1 MKEKLKQYAK
11 ELHISDTG
19 VCEARVYPELYD
31 ILASYDTPFT
41 APPAQRVSPFDF
53 VPEAKSIIMCA
64 FNYFSGRTP
73 GNVSKYARGLD
84 YHTVVKEKL
93 AALCARLEADFGT
106 FARYIFC
113 DTSPLCDKYLA
124 YQAGLGIFGRNH
136 LLIHPVY
143 GSYIFLGGIVTDLP
157 LTADTPLEG
166 GCAGCGRC
174 AASCPGHAFDSG
186 FDAARCASYLL
197 QKKGALSEEEQAV
210 VRRAGMA
217 WGCDVCSDV
226 CPHNQSVPITDI
238 DEFRPTLYGLCPDNL
253 RSDMAFR
260 TAYGSHAFAWRG
272 RKTLLRNVEIVKKK

>member
-11 ELHISDTG
+11 ELHISAVG
-19 VCEARVYPELYD
+19 VCEARIYPELYD

-41 APPAQRVSPFDF
+41 APPEQRVSPFAL
-53 VPEAKSIIMCA
+53 VPGARSVIMCA

-73 GNVSKYARGLD
+73 GNVSKYARGTD
-84 YHTVVKEKL
+84 YHTVVRDKL
-93 AALCARLEADFGT
+93 AALCARVEADAGAFE
-106 FARYIFC
+106 RYIFC

-124 YQAGLGIFGRNH
+124 YQAGLGVFGRSH

-157 LTADTPLEG
+157 LAADTPLQG

-174 AASCPGHAFDSG
+174 AAACPGHAFEHG

-197 QKKGALSEEEQAV
+197 QKKGTLSEEEQAV
-210 VRRAGMA
+210 VKRAGMA

-238 DEFRPTLYGLCPDNL
+238 DEFRPKLYDLHPDGL
-253 RSDMAFR
+253 RSDEDFR
-260 TAYGSHAFAWRG
+260 AAYGSHAFAWRG
-272 RKTLLRNVEIVKKK
+272 RKTLLRNAEIVKKK

>member
-11 ELHISDTG
+11 ELHISAIG

-41 APPAQRVSPFDF
+41 APPEQRVSPFAF
-53 VPEAKSIIMCA
+53 VPGARSVIMCA
-64 FNYFSGRTP
+64 FNYFCGRTP
-73 GNVSKYARGLD
+73 GNVSKYARGTD
-84 YHTVVKEKL
+84 YHTVVRDKL
-93 AALCARLEADFGT
+93 SALCARLEADAGAFE
-106 FARYIFC
+106 RYIFC

-124 YQAGLGIFGRNH
+124 YQAGLGVFGRSH

-157 LTADTPLEG
+157 LAADAPLEG

-174 AASCPGHAFDSG
+174 AAACPGRAFEYG

-210 VRRAGMA
+210 VERAGMA

-238 DEFRPTLYGLCPDNL
+238 DEFRPTLYDLRPDNL
-253 RSDMAFR
+253 RSDADFR
-260 TAYGSHAFAWRG
+260 TEYGGHAFAWRG
-272 RKTLLRNVEIVKKK
+272 RKTLLRNAEIVERK